1 MHQFALFLSV
11 FMLSTA
17 PVLVKF
23 LTLEPIIILVWRLLF
38 VSLLLLPFAYKHLKL
53 LNRHTIMQVLL
64 VSSVLTIHF
73 WLWFK
78 GITML
83 NVSVV
88 AVIFASNPIFT
99 AILSYF
105 ILNEPFKKRYLIA
118 ISMSVLG
125 IYYAF
130 LSQGKTEVNSIG
142 ICYIL
147 AASSLYSLYMVLS
160 KRCRKEMNNGLY
172 TFTLNFG
179 ALVLGIVVFIIS
191 TLLSGSSFNA
201 LLEVD
206 TFSFQMLF
214 LLALMPSVLGH
225 TLMIYSVSF
234 FNLNFI
240 SCLKLLS
247 PLSASALGI
256 YFFDDELSKELIVGF
271 ILVSTGVLFAIP
283 WKKNNKKLSR
293 NTKAN

>member
-23 LTLEPIIILVWRLLF
+23 LTLEPLIILIWRLLF
-38 VSLLLLPFAYKHLKL
+38 VSVLLLPFAYKHLKSL
-53 LNRHTIMQVLL
+53 TFSSVKQVLL
-64 VSSVLTIHF
+64 VSAVLTIHF
-73 WLWFK
+73 LLWFK
-78 GITML
+78 GIPML
-83 NVSVV
+83 NVSVI

-99 AILSYF
+99 AILGYF
-105 ILNEPFKKRYLIA
+105 ILSEPFKKRYFVA
-118 ISMSVLG
+118 ITMSIIG

-130 LSQGKTEVNSIG
+130 LSQSKAEVNVVG
-142 ICYIL
+142 ISYIL
-147 AASSLYSLYMVLS
+147 GASSLYSLYMVLS

-179 ALVLGIVVFIIS
+179 ALILGLLVFIFTTVI
-191 TLLSGSSFNA
+191 TD
-201 LLEVD
+201 LEVVTLINVD
-206 TFSFQMLF
+206 MFSFQMLF

-225 TLMIYSVSF
+225 TLMIYSIPF

-256 YFFDDELSKELIVGF
+256 YFFGDQLSKELIIGF
-271 ILVSTGVLFAIP
+271 ILVSAGVLFAIP
-283 WKKNNKKLSR
+283 WKFKTKKELQ
-293 NTKAN
+293 K

>member
-23 LTLEPIIILVWRLLF
+23 LTLEPLVILVWRLLF
-38 VSLLLLPFAYKHLKL
+38 VCILLLPFAYKSLKSL
-53 LNRHTIMQVLL
+53 TISSVKQVFL
-64 VSSVLTIHF
+64 VSIVLTVHF

-78 GITML
+78 GIALL

-99 AILSYF
+99 AIFGYL
-105 ILNEPFKKRYLIA
+105 ILREPFKKRYFLAIA
-118 ISMSVLG
+118 MSIIG

-130 LSQGKTEVNSIG
+130 LSQGNAELSVTGTS
-142 ICYIL
+142 YIL
-147 AASSLYSLYMVLS
+147 VGSSLYSLYMVLS

-172 TFTLNFG
+172 TFTLNLG
-179 ALVLGIVVFIIS
+179 AFILGLVMF
-191 TLLSGSSFNA
+191 LLTT
-201 LLEVD
+201 
-206 TFSFQMLF
+206 TFSETSFSSLYNINIFSYQMLF

-225 TLMIYSVSF
+225 TLMIYSVPF

-256 YFFDDELSKELIVGF
+256 YFFGDELSRELIIGF
-271 ILVSTGVLFAIP
+271 ILVCTGVLFAIP
-283 WKKNNKKLSR
+283 WKRQAKNAVQK
-293 NTKAN
+293 